1 MRNRKFLIF
10 GFIFILIITGVFLYI
25 ANKMKDNLPLVCRED
40 TFEVFSYSHGYNPE
54 EKGNHLFI
62 STQSDVDGLLNIFT
76 PEAMK
81 ELDIKKH
88 DYIIFFINPQN
99 GCDRE
104 IRLNCVTYEKNK
116 LTLNMSKYQVD
127 PTCDRIINDSLVIEL
142 EKGKFDKNIEIK
154 TEIKEETNS

>member
-1 MRNRKFLIF
+1 
-10 GFIFILIITGVFLYI
+10 
-25 ANKMKDNLPLVCRED
+25 
-40 TFEVFSYSHGYNPE
+40 
-54 EKGNHLFI
+54 
-62 STQSDVDGLLNIFT
+62 
-76 PEAMK
+76 MK

-88 DYIIFFINPQN
+88 DYIIYFINPQN